1 MHMGDEETQGNS
13 SPDRTA
19 DGESAT
25 GGVELCEPD
34 KYPGVLLKGG
44 VSERKVSR
52 ERAPAQKPRKRIFK
66 YARIKTDL
74 SIQILEGQLRS
85 HDRIPSLNE
94 IVEKYKVSKITARR
108 VLNDLISEGLVYAS
122 RGSGSFVADAAS
134 WRVKRRSQAGAD
146 GLLGV
151 VFAHASGA
159 FMSDIILGVDE
170 EAFRRSAQIGLCLS
184 NNSYEQEAEI
194 LQRLV
199 RQGARRILIFP
210 VLKFDCR
217 ELNPNIPLYLRIQEQ
232 GVRLLFLVCN
242 IPNAPLP
249 SITYNERNAFQR
261 LVGAMCRKGCRSL
274 AAVVRNDNASST
286 VERLQGFKDG
296 ALEQGLPYDESHVLQ
311 VPVESMDTVVSDASR
326 GVVALLT
333 GNGRFDGIVCSDEMV
348 AGGVFEALDGI
359 GLPADARPLVGGM
372 GTIRN
377 LHILKG
383 HPYMLLEEDTR
394 RLGREAASVILGERF
409 PGVTWMD
416 STVSHQRIP
425 VPLRIPKELK

>member
-1 MHMGDEETQGNS
+1 
-13 SPDRTA
+13 
-19 DGESAT
+19 
-25 GGVELCEPD
+25 
-34 KYPGVLLKGG
+34 
-44 VSERKVSR
+44 
-52 ERAPAQKPRKRIFK
+52 
-66 YARIKTDL
+66 
-74 SIQILEGQLRS
+74 
-85 HDRIPSLNE
+85 
-94 IVEKYKVSKITARR
+94 
-108 VLNDLISEGLVYAS
+108 
-122 RGSGSFVADAAS
+122 
-134 WRVKRRSQAGAD
+134 
-146 GLLGV
+146 
-151 VFAHASGA
+151 
-159 FMSDIILGVDE
+159 
-170 EAFRRSAQIGLCLS
+170 
-184 NNSYEQEAEI
+184 
-194 LQRLV
+194 
-199 RQGARRILIFP
+199 
-210 VLKFDCR
+210 
-217 ELNPNIPLYLRIQEQ
+217 
-232 GVRLLFLVCN
+232 
-242 IPNAPLP
+242 
-249 SITYNERNAFQR
+249 
-261 LVGAMCRKGCRSL
+261 
-274 AAVVRNDNASST
+274 VVRNDNASST